1 MRQQFFR
8 FLLVLGKLRMRN
20 SPVLHLGG
28 FCSLKN
34 RREISVKPQDSTEKF
49 QGVPGMSAGCG
60 GSV

>member
-1 MRQQFFR
+1 
-8 FLLVLGKLRMRN
+8 MRN